1 MTQIDFY
8 ILSSQQLEQAD
19 IFACRLAEKAYR
31 TGLGVLLAVDN
42 PERAEQLNRLL
53 WTFREDSFVPH
64 ALQGTTPHGVVE
76 INSGGDPGVHHGLM
90 INLCSALPNWFSR
103 FERLAEIVVQQPQAL
118 QRSRTRFG
126 LFRERGYP
134 LKSHKINQNN

>member
-8 ILSSQQLEQAD
+8 ILSSQRIEQAD

-31 TGLGVLLAVDN
+31 TGLGVLLAVDH

-64 ALQGTTPHGVVE
+64 APQGEEPPAAVE
-76 INSGGDPGVHHGLM
+76 INCGEDPGAHHGLM
-90 INLCSALPNWFSR
+90 INLCSAVPNWFSR

-134 LKSHKINQNN
+134 LKSHKINQSN